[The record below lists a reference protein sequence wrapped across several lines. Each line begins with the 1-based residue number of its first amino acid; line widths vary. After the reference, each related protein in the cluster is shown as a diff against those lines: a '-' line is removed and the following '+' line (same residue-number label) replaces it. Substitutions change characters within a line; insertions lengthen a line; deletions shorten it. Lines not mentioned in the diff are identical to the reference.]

1 MGNKKDKVPKGTEK
15 LLKMIVALE
24 PQEFIGV
31 CKILGIE
38 VYNVVDSEVESEQV
52 LAAEPTSEK
61 TELNLSDAEAPA
73 RTTTESKE
81 ENQKRNLNV
90 EIRPAEELL
99 DEMIDKIVALNRVQ
113 RRNLQALISSAVRGR
128 KRWR

>member
-15 LLKMIVALE
+15 LLKMIIALE

-38 VYNVVDSEVESEQV
+38 VYDVVAPVSETDSVTTDTADGRET
-52 LAAEPTSEK
+52 AA
-61 TELNLSDAEAPA
+61 
-73 RTTTESKE
+73 
-81 ENQKRNLNV
+81 ENQKRNINV
-90 EIRPAEELL
+90 VVRPAEILI
-99 DEMIDKIVALNRVQ
+99 DEVIDKIVALNRVQ